1 MKKVLIDVDQT
12 LILPTGTGADKY
24 NDNLIRALFD
34 TGNTS
39 VVLFTSM
46 SLNNAASIK
55 DRLLLIKHL
64 KNKGIDVEDLIMT
77 NDPLYNPEN
86 NDSKKSSLFRTA
98 ITLNSF
104 EEIYNLEQKVK
115 DSKEI
120 KSHVVRRTAE
130 NISKSKNSML
140 DLVIQRYPNHQ
151 LLLIDDT
158 MPVIR
163 GCEQRA
169 KEEDI
174 GFDYILNRKVYTQQ
188 NGTKTTSYKLDYNY
202 YVNQLVKK
210 GYVVDSHNRL
220 AQDLTT
226 KFNNT
231 INKNWL
237 DNLRNISDPMIRNP
251 IIITTLFVSLG
262 IFLAFYNS
270 PTFALFAANKVLTI
284 AAAAFFGML
293 LAQISYKIS
302 YNKRLNANYSHFKI
316 SKNFK
321 HNIFITPL
329 YYLILFFKNSRSL
342 GDANEIIVYY
352 LSTPLI
358 ITAAV
363 VIVGVFTK
371 ISTMLLISLA
381 IATFL
386 ININIYYNFH
396 DAKKWKPTNKMNKF
410 IPSIILACLFY
421 LIVSANFLT
430 SPLIAYLFANNYF
443 LLFGMLFVGS
453 FISISTI
460 EHLIMISNGTYK
472 DSALTTIIKFVLFA
486 ATLILITW
494 AALAYFPQFAIIE
507 VIKDLFIPCVMLLYI
522 ALSTTN
528 KQTLLI
534 QTYELNNKDID
545 LLTSDVQLL
554 NLEPLEKLAPLATM
568 TDTKEALKTTLCR
581 SQ

>member
-1 MKKVLIDVDQT
+1 M
-12 LILPTGTGADKY
+12 
-24 NDNLIRALFD
+24 
-34 TGNTS
+34 
-39 VVLFTSM
+39 
-46 SLNNAASIK
+46 
-55 DRLLLIKHL
+55 
-64 KNKGIDVEDLIMT
+64 
-77 NDPLYNPEN
+77 
-86 NDSKKSSLFRTA
+86 
-98 ITLNSF
+98 
-104 EEIYNLEQKVK
+104 
-115 DSKEI
+115 
-120 KSHVVRRTAE
+120 
-130 NISKSKNSML
+130 
-140 DLVIQRYPNHQ
+140 
-151 LLLIDDT
+151 
-158 MPVIR
+158 
-163 GCEQRA
+163 
-169 KEEDI
+169 
-174 GFDYILNRKVYTQQ
+174 
-188 NGTKTTSYKLDYNY
+188 
-202 YVNQLVKK
+202 
-210 GYVVDSHNRL
+210 
-220 AQDLTT
+220 TT
-226 KFNNT
+226 KFNKT

-316 SKNFK
+316 NKNFK
-321 HNIFITPL
+321 HNIFTTPL

-352 LSTPLI
+352 LSPPLI
-358 ITAAV
+358 TTAAV
-363 VIVGVFTK
+363 VIVGIFTK

-396 DAKKWKPTNKMNKF
+396 DAKKWKPTDKMNKF

-430 SPLIAYLFANNYF
+430 SPLIAYLFANNHF

-507 VIKDLFIPCVMLLYI
+507 VIKDLFIPYVMLLYI
-522 ALSTTN
+522 ALSTTD
-528 KQTLLI
+528 KTMLSLL
-534 QTYELNNKDID
+534 TYELNKNDIGP
-545 LLTSDVQLL
+545 LTFDVQRL
-554 NLEPLEKLAPLATM
+554 NLEPLENLDPLAEM
-568 TDTKEALKTTLCR
+568 TDTKAALNTTLCGP
-581 SQ
+581 QQN